1 MRIALVSDCYLPRL
15 GGIEL
20 HVHDLAAQLRQA
32 GHSVAVFTITGS
44 AGPDQG
50 PVLRLPAAAGIPLPE
65 AINALRRSLRSGM
78 YDIVHAHTSFF
89 SPLAWSAAR
98 IGAAAGVPT
107 ILTLHSLPSAGGVLV
122 PHLLATLDARLGP
135 RVLWTAVSEVVAESL
150 RQALPGRQV
159 EILHNGIDPAPWRQP
174 RHGGGALTLVSTM
187 RLVRRK
193 RPFAL
198 LRILQD
204 VRSHLPAE
212 VSLRAVIVGNGPK
225 APALTRAV
233 ERSGMTDWVELPGR
247 MRREEIQRLYAN
259 ADVFLAPARLE
270 SFGVAALEARCAGL
284 AVVAMGSGGVG
295 EFVRPGLEGFLVD
308 SDEEMAQVT
317 AGLLMDPVRLHRM
330 QAHNRRTA
338 SGMAWPNVIGR
349 HLLLYRQLAPQPA
362 LSTPSLAS
370 NVMAYET
377 FHPTEPAR

>member
-20 HVHDLAAQLRQA
+20 HVHDLAAQLRLA

-44 AGPDQG
+44 AGPDEG
-50 PVLRLPAAAGIPLPE
+50 PVLRLPAAGGIPLPE
-65 AINALRRSLRSGM
+65 AVNALRRSLGSGM
-78 YDIVHAHTSFF
+78 YDVVHAHTSFF

-107 ILTLHSLPSAGGVLV
+107 ILTLHSLPAAGGVLA
-122 PHLLATLDARLGP
+122 PQLLAALDARIGP
-135 RVLWTAVSEVVAESL
+135 RVLWTAVSEVVADSL
-150 RQALPGRQV
+150 RQALPGRPV

-174 RHGGGALTLVSTM
+174 RHDSGPSTLVSTM

-198 LRILQD
+198 LRILEA
-204 VRSHLPAE
+204 VRSQSPAN
-212 VSLRAVIVGNGPK
+212 LRAVIVGDGPK
-225 APALTRAV
+225 APALARAV
-233 ERSGMTDWVELPGR
+233 ERRGMADWVELPGR

-259 ADVFLAPARLE
+259 ADIFLAPARLE

-295 EFVRPGLEGFLVD
+295 EFVRAGLEGFLVD
-308 SDEEMAQVT
+308 SDEQMAQVT

-338 SGMAWPNVIGR
+338 SGMAWPNVIGK
-349 HLLLYRQLAPQPA
+349 HLLVYRKLAPQPA
-362 LSTPSLAS
+362 LSAPVLVS
-370 NVMAYET
+370 NVMAHENL
-377 FHPTEPAR
+377 HPTEPTR